1 MRSATT
7 VLFFVPAHEVIG
19 GGANADKDD
28 RFDWDAAA
36 VAEPGPTELIRDS
49 VANRGVRFRPT
60 PSSGRSNNSGAVR
73 MAAMAPRFLA
83 DARICWD

>member
-1 MRSATT
+1 MRIEIFGSGYVRSATT

-28 RFDWDAAA
+28 RLDWDAAA

-60 PSSGRSNNSGAVR
+60 PESVGTDNDPS
-73 MAAMAPRFLA
+73 
-83 DARICWD
+83 